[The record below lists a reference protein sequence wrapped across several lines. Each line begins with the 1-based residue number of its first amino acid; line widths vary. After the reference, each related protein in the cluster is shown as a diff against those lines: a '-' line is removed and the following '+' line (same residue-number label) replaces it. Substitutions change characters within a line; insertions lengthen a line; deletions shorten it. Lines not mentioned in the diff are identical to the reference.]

1 MALDTRY
8 VMIDNYIYLFHTNTL
23 IVVPSFVDSI
33 NDTMQVSYSSSTP
46 LSRSAPIY
54 SYQNSG
60 PRQIRVEF
68 NLHRDLMKEINYG
81 VSNAPLD
88 LTNPGVTDDYV
99 NFMVK
104 AIQAAALPSYDAAT
118 KMVNPPVVAV
128 RLGGDIFIK
137 GVVTGDVGV
146 TYNLPIIEGGHYAS
160 VRIAFSVSEIDPYSA
175 DEVIEVGSY
184 RGVPRILERFS
195 YTDLTAATSNRYFN
209 SVTGRWVT
217 RTR

>member
-1 MALDTRY
+1 MALNTRY
-8 VMIDNYIYLFHTNTL
+8 VMIDNYIYLFHTKTL
-23 IVVPSFVDSI
+23 IVVPSFVDSV
-33 NDTMQVSYSSSTP
+33 NDTMGVQFASSTP

-54 SYQNSG
+54 SYQSSG

-68 NLHRDLMKEINYG
+68 NLHRDLMREINYG
-81 VSNAPLD
+81 VSNAPVD
-88 LTNPGVTDDYV
+88 LTNPGVSDDYV

-104 AIQAAALPSYDAAT
+104 AVQAAALPSYDAAT

-146 TYNLPIIEGGHYAS
+146 TYSLPIIEGGHYAS

-175 DEVIEVGSY
+175 DEVIQVGSY
-184 RGVPRILERFS
+184 RGVPRTLERFS
-195 YTDLTAATSNRYFN
+195 YNDLTASTNNRYFN
-209 SVTGRWVT
+209 NITGRWINT
-217 RTR
+217 R

>member
-8 VMIDNYIYLFHTNTL
+8 VMIDNYIYLFHTKTL
-23 IVVPSFVDSI
+23 IVVPSFVDSV
-33 NDTMQVSYSSSTP
+33 NDTMGISYSSSTP

-81 VSNAPLD
+81 VSNIPLD
-88 LTNPGVTDDYV
+88 LSNPGVTDDYV

-104 AIQAAALPSYDAAT
+104 AVQAAALPSYDAAT

-160 VRIAFSVSEIDPYSA
+160 VRIAFSISEIDPYSA
-175 DEVIEVGSY
+175 DEVIQVGSY
-184 RGVPRILERFS
+184 RGVPRILERLHYS
-195 YTDLTAATSNRYFN
+195 DLSSSTTNTYFN
-209 SVTGRWVT
+209 SVTGKWITPT
-217 RTR
+217 R

>member
-33 NDTMQVSYSSSTP
+33 NDTMGVQFASSTP

-54 SYQNSG
+54 SYQSSG

-68 NLHRDLMKEINYG
+68 NLHRDLMREINYG
-81 VSNAPLD
+81 VSNAPVA
-88 LTNPGVTDDYV
+88 LTSDMNDDYV

-160 VRIAFSVSEIDPYSA
+160 VRIAFGISEIDPYSA

-184 RGVPRILERFS
+184 RGVPRVLERFS
-195 YTDLTAATSNRYFN
+195 YYDLTSATSNRYFN
-209 SVTGRWVT
+209 SVTGKWIRPT
-217 RTR
+217 R